1 MISNQGDKMKDI
13 KIFLIG
19 FLTCT
24 CLFLI
29 MGQGKGKG
37 QKPERSNGRF
47 QGFAVSED
55 VVFLFNIHSG
65 ETWKSSNGQEL
76 EKVLYKLNKKDK

>member
-1 MISNQGDKMKDI
+1 MKDI
-13 KIFLIG
+13 KSYVIG

-47 QGFAVSED
+47 QGSAVSED
-55 VVFLFNIHSG
+55 VVFLFNTRSG
-65 ETWKSSNGQEL
+65 ETWKSSNGQEW
-76 EKVLYKLNKKDK
+76 EKVLDKLKKKDK